1 MQKKGDVFLVSYHG
15 EDIKVQAYLH
25 LGRTLYH
32 IDIPNKRLFITKS
45 ERASGIEF
53 WTSLPQGEQKLA
65 ETFGALIDDKLTT
78 KQQSLF

>member
-1 MQKKGDVFLVSYHG
+1 MQKEGDVFSVSHQG
-15 EDIKVQAYLH
+15 NDVNVQAYLH
-25 LGRTLYH
+25 LGRTIYH

-45 ERASGIEF
+45 ERTSGIEF